1 MESLIIEL
9 KRELEYKYLLI
20 RLKNI
25 EIEKLSQEL
34 FQLIKEQ

>member
-9 KRELEYKYLLI
+9 KRELEYKYVLI

-25 EIEKLSQEL
+25 EIEQLSQEL